1 MSRDGYW
8 KVELADADCKYLD
21 FSHSCTLYM
30 AYCQPLPANGIPGC
44 GANELGPTS
53 LCVTNGTVGYSMG
66 AYDDSNNPFLYNGE

>member
-1 MSRDGYW
+1 
-8 KVELADADCKYLD
+8 
-21 FSHSCTLYM
+21 M